1 MITALLLIAG
11 LALLIAGAEALVR
24 GASRVAA
31 AVGVSPLIIGLTVV
45 AFGTSSPEL
54 AVGVRAAL
62 IGSADVVVG
71 NVVGSNIFNILV
83 IIGLSA
89 TIVPLVVHQQLVR
102 LDLPVVI
109 GLSFLVLVTALDG
122 AISRAEGLL
131 YFLGL
136 LAYLGFQLWISRRE
150 APEVQVE
157 YAQEFGNGQARSPRQ
172 WAVNLGLIAAGLAM
186 LALGADWLVEGASAI
201 ARAFG
206 VSELVIG
213 LTIVAAGTSAPEVA
227 TSAMAAVRGER
238 DIAVGNAVGSNIF
251 NILGVL
257 GLSAALAPEGIAVS
271 PAALRFDIPVMIAV
285 AVAALPVFFT
295 GYAINRWEGSLFL
308 LLYGGYVL
316 FLYLDAVQ
324 SRHLSTYTGVMLLF
338 VLPLV
343 ALTLFLVTV
352 YELRQRRKER
362 AHAEAQRLASQD
374 ASAPNA

>member
-1 MITALLLIAG
+1 M
-11 LALLIAGAEALVR
+11 R
-24 GASRVAA
+24 RASRVAA
-31 AVGVSPLIIGLTVV
+31 AVGISPLIIGLTVV

-62 IGSADVVVG
+62 TGNADVVVG
-71 NVVGSNIFNILV
+71 NVIGSNIFNILV

-109 GLSFLVLVTALDG
+109 VLSFLMLVTGLNG
-122 AISRAEGLL
+122 VISRTEGLL
-131 YFLGL
+131 LALGL
-136 LAYLGFQLWISRRE
+136 LAYLGFQIWISRRE
-150 APEVQVE
+150 EAEVQAE
-157 YAQEFGNGQARSPRQ
+157 YTQEFGDGRGRGPQQWGPQQ
-172 WAVNLGLIAAGLAM
+172 WAINLGLIGAGLAM
-186 LALGADWLVEGASAI
+186 LAIGADWLVDSASAI

-206 VSELVIG
+206 VGELVIS

-238 DIAVGNAVGSNIF
+238 NIAVGNAVGSNIF

-257 GLSAALAPEGIAVS
+257 GLSAALAPEGVAVS

-285 AVAALPVFFT
+285 AIAALPVFFT
-295 GYAINRWEGSLFL
+295 GYAISRWEGSLFL

-324 SRHLSTYTGVMLLF
+324 SRYLSTYTWVMLLF

-343 ALTLFLVTV
+343 ALTLALVTLH
-352 YELRQRRKER
+352 ELRQRQKEH
-362 AHAEAQRLASQD
+362 AHAQAQRLALQD
-374 ASAPNA
+374 TSGPNA

>member
-1 MITALLLIAG
+1 MLTTLLLLAG
-11 LALLIAGAEALVR
+11 LALLIFGAEALVR

-54 AVGVRAAL
+54 AVGARAAL
-62 IGSADVVVG
+62 AGSGDVAVG

-89 TIVPLVVHQQLVR
+89 TIVPLVVNQQLVR
-102 LDLPVVI
+102 LDLPLVI
-109 GLSFLVLVTALDG
+109 VLSLLVLLLGLNGTLGRV
-122 AISRAEGLL
+122 EGLL
-131 YFLGL
+131 LFLGL
-136 LAYLGFQLWISRRE
+136 LAYVGFQLWISRRE
-150 APEVQVE
+150 GAEVQTE
-157 YAQEFGNGQARSPRQ
+157 YVQEFGDARNHSPRR
-172 WAVNLGLIAAGLAM
+172 WVVNLGLIAAGLAM
-186 LALGADWLVEGASAI
+186 LAVGADWLVDSAASI

-206 VSELVIG
+206 VSELVIS

-271 PAALRFDIPVMIAV
+271 SAALRFDIPVMIAV

-295 GYAINRWEGSLFL
+295 GYTIERWEGALFL

-324 SRHLSTYTGVMLLF
+324 SRFLSAYTSVMLLF
-338 VLPLV
+338 VLPPV
-343 ALTLFLVTV
+343 GLTLTLVTIG
-352 YELRQRRKER
+352 ELRKRRQAR
-362 AHAEAQRLASQD
+362 AQAQQPASQD
-374 ASAPNA
+374 ASVPNA

>member
-1 MITALLLIAG
+1 M
-11 LALLIAGAEALVR
+11 R

-31 AVGVSPLIIGLTVV
+31 AVGISPLIIGLTVV

-62 IGSADVVVG
+62 TGNADVVVG

-109 GLSFLVLVTALDG
+109 GLSFLVLVTGLNG
-122 AISRAEGLL
+122 VISRAEGLL
-131 YFLGL
+131 FALGL
-136 LAYLGFQLWISRRE
+136 LAYLGFQIWISRRE
-150 APEVQVE
+150 GAEVQAE
-157 YAQEFGNGQARSPRQ
+157 YAQEFGDGRGRGPQQ
-172 WAVNLGLIAAGLAM
+172 WAINLGLIGAGLAM
-186 LALGADWLVEGASAI
+186 LAIGADWLVDGASAI

-206 VSELVIG
+206 VSELVIS

-251 NILGVL
+251 NILGVM
-257 GLSAALAPEGIAVS
+257 GLSAALAPEGVAVS
-271 PAALRFDIPVMIAV
+271 PAALRFDIPVMTAV
-285 AVAALPVFFT
+285 AIAALPVFFT
-295 GYAINRWEGSLFL
+295 GYAISRWEGSLFL

-324 SRHLSTYTGVMLLF
+324 SRYLSTYTWVMLLF

-343 ALTLFLVTV
+343 ALTLALVMLH
-352 YELRQRRKER
+352 ELRQRRQTQGQ
-362 AHAEAQRLASQD
+362 AQHLAVHD
-374 ASAPNA
+374 APPSVGA